1 MVNRQKKYLGSLQ
14 SEEKAARLYD
24 KVVIQ
29 YQGLK
34 AKTNFAYNRDQ
45 ISKILKLKPLVWAKP

>member
-1 MVNRQKKYLGSLQ
+1 MVDREKKYLGTLN

-29 YQGLK
+29 YQGIK
-34 AKTNFAYNRDQ
+34 AKTNFAYNREQ
-45 ISKILKLKPLVWAKP
+45 LVRILRMRPLV

>member
-1 MVNRQKKYLGSLQ
+1 MVNRQKKYLGSLS

-45 ISKILKLKPLVWAKP
+45 LIKILKMSPIV

>member
-45 ISKILKLKPLVWAKP
+45 LMKILKMKPIV